1 MAELRFVFP
10 SMERT
15 SPGRQADQQLQ
26 NGSRTMKPFSV
37 WIRPLGTDG
46 KVRVENIA
54 STTWLLN
61 RLSRFFV
68 FKGSESVNEEECFP
82 CCTFRAVYGSQ
93 MNHALFRKILDGIP
107 EVRMMADPA

>member
-1 MAELRFVFP
+1 
-10 SMERT
+10 
-15 SPGRQADQQLQ
+15 
-26 NGSRTMKPFSV
+26 MKPFSV

-93 MNHALFRKILDGIP
+93 MNHTLFRKILDGIP